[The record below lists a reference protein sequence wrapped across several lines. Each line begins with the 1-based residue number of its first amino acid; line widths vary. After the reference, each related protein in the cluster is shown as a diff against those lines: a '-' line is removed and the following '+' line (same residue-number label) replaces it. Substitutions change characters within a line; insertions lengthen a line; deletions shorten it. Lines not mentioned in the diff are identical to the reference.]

1 MASRSPRRPAGKE
14 LRGFLAAFDPRIG
27 RLFLAA
33 RGEVLAAAP
42 GANERVYDA
51 YNAVTAAYSF
61 SERLAEAFLHVA
73 AYPGHVNV
81 GFNRGAELPDP
92 SGLLVGSGARIRHV
106 RIDSP
111 AALRSKA
118 LVRLIRAAVAQGRK
132 LAPDSGGRGASSV
145 RPTHGPKRRPARRAS
160 R

>member
-1 MASRSPRRPAGKE
+1 VASGSPRRPAEQE
-14 LRGFLAAFDPRIG
+14 LRGFLAAFDPKIG
-27 RLFLAA
+27 RLFLSA
-33 RGEVLAAAP
+33 RSRVLAAAP
-42 GANERVYDA
+42 GANELVYDT

-73 AYPGHVNV
+73 AYAGHVNV

-106 RIDSP
+106 RIDAP
-111 AALRSKA
+111 AALRSQA
-118 LVRLIRAAVAQGRK
+118 LARLIRAAVAQGRQ
-132 LAPDSGGRGASSV
+132 LAPDSAGRGASSV
-145 RPTHGPKRRPARRAS
+145 RPTQGPKRRPLPRAS

>member
-1 MASRSPRRPAGKE
+1 MASRSTRRPAEQE
-14 LRGFLAAFDPRIG
+14 LRGFLAAFDPKIG
-27 RLFLAA
+27 RLFLSA
-33 RGEVLAAAP
+33 RAEVLAAAP
-42 GANERVYDA
+42 GANELVYDA

-61 SERLAEAFLHVA
+61 SDRLGEAFLHVA
-73 AYPGHVNV
+73 AYTGHVNV

-92 SGLLVGSGARIRHV
+92 SGMLAGSGARIRHV
-106 RIDSP
+106 RLDSP

-118 LVRLIRAAVAQGRK
+118 LARLIRAAVAQGRA
-132 LAPDSGGRGASSV
+132 LAPDGAGRAASSV